1 MIIRRRK
8 NNKIIIWLIVAVAL
22 VALIFLGTIFNQR
35 PDYQVKKFD
44 RPFWGNQQA
53 QIDIVEYS
61 DFSCPACQSA
71 QAMTKI
77 LKDRWSDRIKFSYR
91 HFPLIGLQG
100 HEQSLAAAEAA
111 ECAYEQDQFWPY
123 HDLLFANQP
132 AFSPEALARSARQLN
147 LNEADF
153 DQCLASRVKA
163 EVVKNDRVEAL
174 GKNVDSTPTFYLN
187 GVLVPDWRTLPQ
199 MVSSALGEKSPIQ

>member
-8 NNKIIIWLIVAVAL
+8 NNKLIIWLIVAAAL
-22 VALIFLGTIFNQR
+22 VALIIWGIISNQR
-35 PDYQVKKFD
+35 PDYQVKKID
-44 RPFWGNQQA
+44 RPFWGNAQA

-71 QAMTKI
+71 EAMTKI
-77 LKDRWSDRIKFSYR
+77 LKDRWSDRVKFSYR
-91 HFPLIGLQG
+91 HFPLIGLRG
-100 HEQSLAAAEAA
+100 HEQSPAAAEAA

-132 AFSPEALARSARQLN
+132 AFSSEALARYARQLN

-153 DQCLASRVKA
+153 DQCLASRAKA
-163 EVVKNDRVEAL
+163 EVVNNDRAEGLA
-174 GKNVDSTPTFYLN
+174 KNVDSTPTFYLN
-187 GVLVPDWRTLPQ
+187 GVLVADWRTLPQ
-199 MVSSALGEKSPIQ
+199 MVAEALGEKSPIK

>member
-1 MIIRRRK
+1 MITRSRK
-8 NNKIIIWLIVAVAL
+8 RKTIIWIVILVVLAALIIGGLIV
-22 VALIFLGTIFNQR
+22 NRR
-35 PDYQVKKFD
+35 PAYQVKKTD

-61 DFSCPACQSA
+61 DFSCPACQA
-71 QAMTKI
+71 AEAMTKV
-77 LKDRWSDRIKFSYR
+77 LKDRWSDKIKFSYR

-100 HEQSLAAAEAA
+100 HEQSPAAAEAA

-132 AFSPEALARSARQLN
+132 AFSSEALARYARQLN
-147 LNEADF
+147 LNETDF

-163 EVVKNDRVEAL
+163 EVVNKDRVEGLA
-174 GKNVDSTPTFYLN
+174 KNVDSTPTFFLN
-187 GVLVPDWRTLPQ
+187 GELVADWRTLPQ
-199 MVSSALGEKSPIQ
+199 MVSQALGEKSPIK